1 MSVSDSENAPVGL
14 PPEAA
19 EQRAAEERASVP
31 ERRAEPSA
39 RSGALAGVV
48 GGAVAAILVSF
59 LLNASGWLDRPDPV
73 LGQRI
78 AALEGADQGLRAD
91 AARSVQRLAAL
102 EGRPPPE
109 PDLTPLREDAAALR
123 GEIAALRDALA
134 TQKTALE
141 MARSSL
147 DQGVRELRET
157 TGGFGLSLAEQRS
170 RIDTLAAQRPD
181 LEPLRAEIGAV
192 QSALG
197 GVKSEMTA
205 QAGRLADLAKR
216 VGALEQTLVSARVSS
231 TQTAGLALAL
241 VELDR
246 ALDAG
251 EPLAS
256 ALEPFVPLAADPA
269 VKAPLDLLQPLR
281 TVGAPT
287 VAELQAKLAE
297 LRPRIAEAMRHPD
310 GTDWLGQT
318 AANLASLVDLRKVDA
333 AEAAATGRL
342 DEAAQALARGE
353 VDAAAAVIRP
363 LAEGGNAVAG
373 EWLELAQRRL
383 DGEAGLERLRAYLA
397 AHLPGSP

>member
-14 PPEAA
+14 PPEP
-19 EQRAAEERASVP
+19 AAEERTPVP
-31 ERRAEPSA
+31 ERPAEPSA
-39 RSGALAGVV
+39 RSGALAGIV
-48 GGAVAAILVSF
+48 GGAVAAVLVSF
-59 LLNASGWLDRPDPV
+59 VLNASGWLDRTDPV

-78 AALEGADQGLRAD
+78 AALEGADQGLRTD

-123 GEIAALRDALA
+123 GEVAALRDALA

-141 MARSSL
+141 TARASL

-181 LEPLRAEIGAV
+181 LAPLRAEVGAV

-197 GVKSEMTA
+197 AVKSEMAAKSEVAA
-205 QAGRLADLAKR
+205 QDGRLADLARR
-216 VGALEQTLVSARVSS
+216 VGALEQTLVSARISS
-231 TQTAGLALAL
+231 TRTAGLALAL

-256 ALEPFVPLAADPA
+256 ALDPFVPLAADPA

-281 TVGAPT
+281 TAGAPT

-297 LRPRIAEAMRHPD
+297 LRPRIAEAMRYPA
-310 GTDWLGQT
+310 GTDWL
-318 AANLASLVDLRKVDA
+318 
-333 AEAAATGRL
+333 EIGR
-342 DEAAQALARGE
+342 
-353 VDAAAAVIRP
+353 
-363 LAEGGNAVAG
+363 
-373 EWLELAQRRL
+373 
-383 DGEAGLERLRAYLA
+383 
-397 AHLPGSP
+397 AHV

>member
-1 MSVSDSENAPVGL
+1 MSVSDSEKAPVSL
-14 PPEAA
+14 PSEP
-19 EQRAAEERASVP
+19 AAEETVPTP
-31 ERRAEPSA
+31 ERPAEPSP
-39 RSGALAGVV
+39 RSAALAGVIA
-48 GGAVAAILVSF
+48 GAIAAVLVSF

-73 LGQRI
+73 LGQRL

-141 MARSSL
+141 MARASL

-181 LEPLRAEIGAV
+181 LEPLRAEIGTV

-197 GVKSEMTA
+197 TVKSEMAA
-205 QAGRLADLAKR
+205 QGGRLADLAKR
-216 VGALEQTLVSARVSS
+216 VEALEKTLVSTRVNS

-256 ALEPFVPLAADPA
+256 ALDPFVPLAADPA

-281 TVGAPT
+281 AGGAPT
-287 VAELQAKLAE
+287 VADLQARLTE

-333 AEAAATGRL
+333 AEAAATARL
-342 DEAAQALARGE
+342 DEAVQALSRGE
-353 VDAAAAVIRP
+353 VDAAAAAIRP
-363 LAEGGNAVAG
+363 LAEGGNAAAG
-373 EWLELAQRRL
+373 EWLGLAQRRL

-397 AHLPGSP
+397 AHLPRSP